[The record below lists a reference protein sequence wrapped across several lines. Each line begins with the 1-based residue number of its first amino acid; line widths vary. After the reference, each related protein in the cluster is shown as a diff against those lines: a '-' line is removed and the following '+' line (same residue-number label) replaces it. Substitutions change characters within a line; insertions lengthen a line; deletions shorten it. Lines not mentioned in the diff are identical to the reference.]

1 MERKNGFEEFV
12 ENVKDRIKDY
22 LPGKYEDAVIEVS
35 RHEKINESYLG
46 MCVWTGGN
54 AASPILN
61 LEMYYALCQGG
72 LTGMEDVIRRMAD
85 IVQENT
91 IPVDLSLVTD
101 YSRTKE
107 NLFIRVCDAGRN
119 GELLKNIPH
128 TRIDDLAVTYHILRS
143 IDAGGMSSMTVTS
156 QMMTDLGITKEQLHQ
171 DAIENSPRL
180 FPPMIENIGTMLR
193 LFEMKAAG
201 LEEEDISEIRKTMDQ
216 DMQIPMLVVTNRE
229 QINGASALFYPG
241 ILDQVGEMMG
251 EGYFILPSSVHEW
264 IIVPD
269 REGFDANEMQVMIM
283 DANQNAVTP
292 DIQLGDE
299 AYHYDPKEHVF
310 EKASVYEERLKSRE
324 KGLETGGK
332 QKRTEPDQK
341 QKDNVIRLSL

>member
-101 YSRTKE
+101 YGRTKE

-156 QMMTDLGITKEQLHQ
+156 QMMADLGITKEQLHQ
-171 DAIENSPRL
+171 DAMENSPRL

>member
-1 MERKNGFEEFV
+1 MERKTGFEEFV

-22 LPGKYEDAVIEVS
+22 LPGKYENAVIEVS

-54 AASPILN
+54 VASPILN
-61 LEMYYALCQGG
+61 LEMYYALCQGD

-91 IPVDLSLVTD
+91 ILVDLSFVTD
-101 YSRTKE
+101 YSRIKE
-107 NLFIRVCDAGRN
+107 NLFIRICDAARN
-119 GELLKNIPH
+119 RELLKNIPH

-156 QMMTDLGITKEQLHQ
+156 QMMADLGITKEQLHQ
-171 DAIENSPRL
+171 DAMENSPHL
-180 FPPMIENIGTMLR
+180 FPPMIENIGIMMR
-193 LFEMKAAG
+193 LIDMKTAG
-201 LEEEDISEIRKTMDQ
+201 LGDEDINVLRKTMNQ
-216 DMQIPMLVVTNRE
+216 EMQIPMLVVTNRE

-241 ILDQVGEMMG
+241 ILDQVAEMMG

-264 IIVPD
+264 IAVPD
-269 REGFDANEMQVMIM
+269 REGLDASQMQAMIK

-310 EKASVYEERLKSRE
+310 EKASAYEERLKSRE
-324 KGLETGGK
+324 QDIKKEEK
-332 QKRTEPDQK
+332 QK

>member
-1 MERKNGFEEFV
+1 MERKTGFEEFV

-101 YSRTKE
+101 YGRIKE

-156 QMMTDLGITKEQLHQ
+156 QMMADLGITKEQLHQ

-324 KGLETGGK
+324 QDMKKEEK
-332 QKRTEPDQK
+332 QK

>member
-91 IPVDLSLVTD
+91 VPVDLSLVTD
-101 YSRTKE
+101 YGRTKE

-128 TRIDDLAVTYHILRS
+128 TRIDGLAVTYHILRS

-156 QMMTDLGITKEQLHQ
+156 QMMADLGITKEQLHQ
-171 DAIENSPRL
+171 DAMENSPRL

-324 KGLETGGK
+324 QDMKKEEK
-332 QKRTEPDQK
+332 QK

>member
-22 LPGKYEDAVIEVS
+22 LPGKYENAVIEVS

-54 AASPILN
+54 AVSPVLN
-61 LEMYYALCQGG
+61 LEMYYALCQSS

-101 YSRTKE
+101 YGRTKE

-156 QMMTDLGITKEQLHQ
+156 QMMADLGITKEQLHQ
-171 DAIENSPRL
+171 DAMENSPRL

-241 ILDQVGEMMG
+241 ILDQVGKMMG

>member
-22 LPGKYEDAVIEVS
+22 LPGKYENAVIEVS

-101 YSRTKE
+101 YGRTKE

-156 QMMTDLGITKEQLHQ
+156 QMMADLGITKEQLHQ

>member
-1 MERKNGFEEFV
+1 MERKTGFEEFV

-22 LPGKYEDAVIEVS
+22 LPGKYENAVIEVS

-46 MCVWTGGN
+46 MTVWTGEN
-54 AASPILN
+54 AVSPVLN

-72 LTGMEDVIRRMAD
+72 LTGMEDVIKRMAD

-91 IPVDLSLVTD
+91 LPVDLCLVTD

-156 QMMTDLGITKEQLHQ
+156 QMMADLGITKEQLHQ
-171 DAIENSPRL
+171 DAMENSTRL
-180 FPPMIENIGTMLR
+180 FPPMIENIGIMMR
-193 LFEMKAAG
+193 LIDMKTAG
-201 LEEEDISEIRKTMDQ
+201 LGEEDINVLRKTMDQ
-216 DMQIPMLVVTNRE
+216 EMQIPMLVVTNRE

-241 ILDQVGEMMG
+241 ILDQVAEMMG

-264 IIVPD
+264 IAVPD
-269 REGFDANEMQVMIM
+269 REGIDAKEMQAMIK

-310 EKASVYEERLKSRE
+310 EKASAYEERLKSRE
-324 KGLETGGK
+324 QDMKKEGK
-332 QKRTEPDQK
+332 QK

>member
-22 LPGKYEDAVIEVS
+22 LPGKYENAVIEVS

-101 YSRTKE
+101 YGRTKE

-156 QMMTDLGITKEQLHQ
+156 QMMADLGITKEQLHQ
-171 DAIENSPRL
+171 DAMENSPRL
-180 FPPMIENIGTMLR
+180 FPPVIENIGTMLR

-201 LEEEDISEIRKTMDQ
+201 LEEEDISEIRKTMNQ

-241 ILDQVGEMMG
+241 ILDQVG
-251 EGYFILPSSVHEW
+251 
-264 IIVPD
+264 
-269 REGFDANEMQVMIM
+269 R
-283 DANQNAVTP
+283 
-292 DIQLGDE
+292 
-299 AYHYDPKEHVF
+299 
-310 EKASVYEERLKSRE
+310 
-324 KGLETGGK
+324 
-332 QKRTEPDQK
+332 
-341 QKDNVIRLSL
+341 

>member
-1 MERKNGFEEFV
+1 MERKTGFEEFV

-22 LPGKYEDAVIEVS
+22 LPGKYENAVIEVS

-46 MCVWTGGN
+46 MTVWTGEN
-54 AASPILN
+54 AVSPVLN

-91 IPVDLSLVTD
+91 LPVDLCLVTD
-101 YSRTKE
+101 YSRIKE
-107 NLFIRVCDAGRN
+107 NLFIRVCDAARN
-119 GELLKNIPH
+119 RELLKNIPH
-128 TRIDDLAVTYHILRS
+128 TRIEDLAVTYHILRS

-156 QMMTDLGITKEQLHQ
+156 QMMADLGITKEQLHQ
-171 DAIENSPRL
+171 DAMENSTRL
-180 FPPMIENIGTMLR
+180 FPPMIENIGIMMR
-193 LFEMKAAG
+193 LIDMKTAG
-201 LEEEDISEIRKTMDQ
+201 LGDEDINVLRETMDQ
-216 DMQIPMLVVTNRE
+216 EMQIPMLVVTNRE

-241 ILDQVGEMMG
+241 ILDQVAEMMG

-264 IIVPD
+264 IAVPD
-269 REGFDANEMQVMIM
+269 REGIDAKEMQAMIK

-310 EKASVYEERLKSRE
+310 EKASAYEERLKSRE
-324 KGLETGGK
+324 QDMKKEGK
-332 QKRTEPDQK
+332 QK

>member
-101 YSRTKE
+101 YGRIKE

-156 QMMTDLGITKEQLHQ
+156 QMMADLGITKEQLHQ

-201 LEEEDISEIRKTMDQ
+201 LEEEDINEIRKTMDQ

-269 REGFDANEMQVMIM
+269 REGFDANEMQGMIM

-324 KGLETGGK
+324 KDMKKEEK
-332 QKRTEPDQK
+332 QK

>member
-1 MERKNGFEEFV
+1 MERKTGFEEFV
-12 ENVKDRIKDY
+12 ENVKERIKDY

-156 QMMTDLGITKEQLHQ
+156 QMMADLGITKEQLHQ

-251 EGYFILPSSVHEW
+251 EGYFILPSSVHVW

-269 REGFDANEMQVMIM
+269 REGLDASQMQVMIK

-292 DIQLGDE
+292 DIQLGDA
-299 AYHYDPKEHVF
+299 AYHYDPKERVF
-310 EKASVYEERLKSRE
+310 EKASAYEERLKSRE
-324 KGLETGGK
+324 QGLKKEEK
-332 QKRTEPDQK
+332 QK

>member
-1 MERKNGFEEFV
+1 MERKTGFEEFE

-22 LPGKYEDAVIEVS
+22 LPEKYEDAVIEI
-35 RHEKINESYLG
+35 RHHEKINESYLG

-54 AASPILN
+54 AASPVLN
-61 LEMYYALCQGG
+61 LEKYYALFQNG

-91 IPVDLSLVTD
+91 ILVDLSLVTD
-101 YSRTKE
+101 YSRIKE
-107 NLFIRVCDAGRN
+107 NLFIRVCDAARN

-128 TRIDDLAVTYHILRS
+128 TRIDDLAVTYHILGS

-156 QMMTDLGITKEQLHQ
+156 QMMADLGITKEQLHQ
-171 DAIENSPRL
+171 DAMENSPHL
-180 FPPMIENIGTMLR
+180 FPPMIENIGIMMR
-193 LFEMKAAG
+193 LIDMKTAG
-201 LEEEDISEIRKTMDQ
+201 LGEEVINEVRKTMDQ
-216 DMQIPMLVVTNRE
+216 EMQIPMLVVTNRE

-241 ILDQVGEMMG
+241 ILDQVAEMMG

-264 IIVPD
+264 IAVPD
-269 REGFDANEMQVMIM
+269 REGLDASQMQAMIK

-292 DIQLGDE
+292 DIQLGDA

-310 EKASVYEERLKSRE
+310 EKASAYEERLKSRE
-324 KGLETGGK
+324 QDMKKEEK
-332 QKRTEPDQK
+332 QK

>member
-22 LPGKYEDAVIEVS
+22 LPGKYENAVIEVS

-101 YSRTKE
+101 YGRTKE

-156 QMMTDLGITKEQLHQ
+156 QMMADLGITKEQLHQ

-241 ILDQVGEMMG
+241 ILDQVGKMMG

>member
-101 YSRTKE
+101 YGRTKE

>member
-54 AASPILN
+54 AVSPVLN
-61 LEMYYALCQGG
+61 LEMYYALCQSS

-101 YSRTKE
+101 YGRTKE

-156 QMMTDLGITKEQLHQ
+156 QMMADLGITKEQLHQ

-241 ILDQVGEMMG
+241 ILDQVGKMMG

>member
-101 YSRTKE
+101 YGRTKE

-156 QMMTDLGITKEQLHQ
+156 QMMADLGITKEQLHQ

>member
-46 MCVWTGGN
+46 MCVWTRGN

-101 YSRTKE
+101 YGRTKE

-156 QMMTDLGITKEQLHQ
+156 QMMADLGITKEQLHQ

-324 KGLETGGK
+324 QDMKKEEK
-332 QKRTEPDQK
+332 QK

>member
-1 MERKNGFEEFV
+1 MERKTGFEEFV

-22 LPGKYEDAVIEVS
+22 LPGKYENAVIEVS

-46 MCVWTGGN
+46 MTVWTGEN
-54 AASPILN
+54 AVSPVLN

-91 IPVDLSLVTD
+91 LPVDLCLVTD

-156 QMMTDLGITKEQLHQ
+156 QMMADLGITKEQLHQ
-171 DAIENSPRL
+171 DAMENSTRL
-180 FPPMIENIGTMLR
+180 FPPMIENIGIMMR
-193 LFEMKAAG
+193 LIDMKTAG
-201 LEEEDISEIRKTMDQ
+201 LGEEDINVLRKTMDQ
-216 DMQIPMLVVTNRE
+216 EMQIPMLVVTNRE

-241 ILDQVGEMMG
+241 ILDQVAEMMG

-264 IIVPD
+264 IAVPD
-269 REGFDANEMQVMIM
+269 REGIDAKEMQAMIK

-310 EKASVYEERLKSRE
+310 EKASAYEERLKSRE
-324 KGLETGGK
+324 QDMKKEGK
-332 QKRTEPDQK
+332 QK

>member
-1 MERKNGFEEFV
+1 MERKTGFEEFV

-22 LPGKYEDAVIEVS
+22 LPGKYENAVIEVS

-46 MCVWTGGN
+46 MTVWTGEN
-54 AASPILN
+54 AVSPVLN

-107 NLFIRVCDAGRN
+107 NLFIRVCDAARN

-216 DMQIPMLVVTNRE
+216 EMQIPMLVVTNRE